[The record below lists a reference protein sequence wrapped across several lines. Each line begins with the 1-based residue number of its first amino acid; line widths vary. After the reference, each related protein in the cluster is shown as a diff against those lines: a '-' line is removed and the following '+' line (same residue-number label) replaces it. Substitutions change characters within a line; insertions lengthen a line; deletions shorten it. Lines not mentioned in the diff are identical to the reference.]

1 MWANPT
7 SFFRSWNIVERICFP
22 APKPSYTIKS
32 FPEELI
38 LIPRED
44 GEKVPCLFLPFRHA
58 RFLFIYFHANAED
71 LGLCHTFCTIIRD
84 LFQVHMLAV
93 EYPGYGIC
101 PGSPTEEGIRANAQ
115 AAVRFA
121 LDTLKWPSDGIK
133 LFGRSI
139 GTGAALALAAENEMA
154 GLILV
159 TPFTSIREIVR
170 HQIGSLA
177 DLISDRFPN
186 IDVASKIESPTLI
199 IHGQQDTLI
208 PISHSK
214 AIYDALPA
222 KKMMVC
228 PAMMGHNTSLLGN
241 VGTFVLPMTQFF
253 SLPDYTFE
261 DIEVPEWVFPVTSN
275 EEEMESKCL
284 CAPSDWMGGT
294 RRKVMSEWRRGA
306 GSCLGGSSVGFPLDA
321 VNGAGLGQVRP
332 QMSAQTNADFQ
343 SHESEASTMAAGSTP
358 NMPLSTADIP
368 TRSAGDNDSRTDKK
382 FLMASRNYDFRT
394 PPSTPRTG
402 IIDSSITQPT
412 ASVRSSS
419 RACEKPPNLHGDA
432 IAADVDVS
440 FEAETFPKTEVAE
453 NRLVDTPPSS
463 SQPPVLADETP
474 SISKDMQ
481 QGIDKGISWLVDTSN
496 DIGFQDKVD
505 SQSFSPIVKEG
516 SRDSDGPQIEPTPV
530 SPTEE
535 RC

>member
-1 MWANPT
+1 M
-7 SFFRSWNIVERICFP
+7 
-22 APKPSYTIKS
+22 
-32 FPEELI
+32 
-38 LIPRED
+38 
-44 GEKVPCLFLPFRHA
+44 PCLFLPFRHA

-84 LFQVHMLAV
+84 LFQVHVLAV

-101 PGSPTEEGIRANAQ
+101 PGTPTEEGIRANAQ

-121 LDTLKWPSDGIK
+121 LDTLKWPADGIK

-170 HQIGSLA
+170 HQIGALA

-228 PAMMGHNTSLLGN
+228 PAMMGHNTSLLAN

-261 DIEVPEWVFPVTSN
+261 DIEVPEWVFPETSGEEDMN
-275 EEEMESKCL
+275 ENKWL
-284 CAPSDWMGGT
+284 CATSDWMGGT
-294 RRKVMSEWRRGA
+294 PRKVMSEWRRGA
-306 GSCLGGSSVGFPLDA
+306 GSCLGGSSVGFPLTPLQPDGRGSEVAPPMSGRSSASDA
-321 VNGAGLGQVRP
+321 VKQVHQP
-332 QMSAQTNADFQ
+332 PMSARG
-343 SHESEASTMAAGSTP
+343 ASDSIKQPCTMVGGSTP
-358 NMPLSTADIP
+358 QLPASNPDMPLA
-368 TRSAGDNDSRTDKK
+368 SACDNDSRTETPSA
-382 FLMASRNYDFRT
+382 FAASRNYDFRT
-394 PPSTPRTG
+394 PPTTPRIPTT
-402 IIDSSITQPT
+402 DSVVSQPT

-432 IAADVDVS
+432 IAADADVGLES
-440 FEAETFPKTEVAE
+440 ELTQGVQASTDRRPDAKSPEAVITE
-453 NRLVDTPPSS
+453 
-463 SQPPVLADETP
+463 
-474 SISKDMQ
+474 DMQ
-481 QGIDKGISWLVDTSN
+481 QGIDQGISWLVDKANDVGVHSKGGSELESTHVNGSN
-496 DIGFQDKVD
+496 PD
-505 SQSFSPIVKEG
+505 PG
-516 SRDSDGPQIEPTPV
+516 SEDRLDE
-530 SPTEE
+530 TELLV
-535 RC
+535 